1 MRKLLSL
8 FVAALFSV
16 TMFAADSYTAAGS
29 SAVLFG
35 KTWDAAVVAN
45 DLSLVEG
52 TTYQLVKEGVELPAV
67 TIQFKICEDH
77 KWDKA
82 YPASNYDLDIVES
95 GIYDVTITFDASKGN
110 EGVSAV
116 AEKKGEAVVV
126 PSVAIKGSWDAKGA
140 YDATWNGGAAYDFKI
155 AEDKKTASY
164 ACTLTSLTD
173 YNFGLEIG
181 GAWRSNGAITIDREH
196 SSVNFVAGSDNA
208 KLTVDAAG
216 EYTFTW
222 TYETGTLVVTY
233 PEKGEGPQ
241 PIVLPVVA
249 LAGTMN
255 GWNVTANVLTP
266 AKDSLS
272 ASVVVELEAGK
283 DTLKIVSDG
292 KWLGKSNNEGL
303 YSMHREWNHVDHFD
317 LINSA
322 AGNVELV
329 ADVAGEYTFTWTY
342 ADSTLVVTF
351 PAAPFVPEPEYF
363 LVRASNEW
371 AVVEADKFAATE
383 TEGEFKL
390 AATLVLDDEIKVLG
404 IAGEDTTWYPDG
416 MGNAFEITE
425 KFAGEHDI
433 YFRPAGN
440 DDWKSFHEGGFFWM
454 GANPDPEPELV
465 ELNLVPGPWVDGSNA
480 KIAAWIWGEKLAGE
494 WTEFIGLEG
503 DTLKFNV
510 KETAD
515 SIIFVRFHPETEAP
529 AWYND
534 GKLWNRMPNEEI
546 DYIGKTYT
554 ITAYDKGQWEPYII
568 TPFNLYLALGK
579 WAEPDEKARY
589 AIYTIDNAKWI
600 DLAAVEGKEDVLF
613 AEVPGTITQVV
624 FCRMN
629 PEALENDWKN
639 IWNQTAD
646 LLIPEGKDQFTITGW
661 GEGEGAKSEGV
672 WSKYGEEP
680 LPVVAEYF
688 FIGSRIE
695 WSVPALTEDL
705 KFTLNEGA
713 EVEEYK
719 LDITLVAGE
728 YFKVVKLEGETQT
741 WFIEGDDKARLVA
754 EEEAGDA
761 TIYFRPEAN
770 PSWAETDLGGHIY
783 IHKAAT
789 GVEETAVEGKA
800 VKALR
805 DGQLV
810 IIKNGVRY
818 NVIGIRF

>member
-1 MRKLLSL
+1 MFADKQLYLRVSTGDDGWNDVTKFAIYYFNDTQNGWTDFMTPVEENVYTATIPAGMTTVIFTRQNKDADEPNWDNRWSQTKNKTIPTDENLFTITSGGRTWDCDGEWSVYEPAPADPNKFYITGDSALVVDAGLDKAKAWDSKAIGSEKDTCVLSL
-8 FVAALFSV
+8 KAGTDYLLKVVDEGAWKGFEAL
-16 TMFAADSYTAAGS
+16 TDTAAGLKAEAALGGDHNIGFKL
-29 SAVLFG
+29 SAAGDVQ
-35 KTWDAAVVAN
+35 V
-45 DLSLVEG
+45 
-52 TTYQLVKEGVELPAV
+52 
-67 TIQFKICEDH
+67 
-77 KWDKA
+77 
-82 YPASNYDLDIVES
+82 
-95 GIYDVTITFDASKGN
+95 IY
-110 EGVSAV
+110 
-116 AEKKGEAVVV
+116 KKGEIFKLIGAFEV
-126 PSVAIKGSWDAKGA
+126 P
-140 YDATWNGGAAYDFKI
+140 
-155 AEDKKTASY
+155 E
-164 ACTLTSLTD
+164 
-173 YNFGLEIG
+173 
-181 GAWRSNGAITIDREH
+181 
-196 SSVNFVAGSDNA
+196 
-208 KLTVDAAG
+208 
-216 EYTFTW
+216 
-222 TYETGTLVVTY
+222 
-233 PEKGEGPQ
+233 PE
-241 PIVLPVVA
+241 
-249 LAGTMN
+249 
-255 GWNVTANVLTP
+255 
-266 AKDSLS
+266 
-272 ASVVVELEAGK
+272 
-283 DTLKIVSDG
+283 
-292 KWLGKSNNEGL
+292 
-303 YSMHREWNHVDHFD
+303 
-317 LINSA
+317 
-322 AGNVELV
+322 
-329 ADVAGEYTFTWTY
+329 
-342 ADSTLVVTF
+342 
-351 PAAPFVPEPEYF
+351 PEPEYF

-371 AVVEADKFAATE
+371 AVVEADKFAVTE

-390 AATLVLDDEIKVLG
+390 AATLVLGDEIKVLG

-416 MGNAFEITE
+416 LGNAFEITE
-425 KFAGEHDI
+425 KFTGEHDI

-515 SIIFVRFHPETEAP
+515 SLIFVRFADTTKVP
-529 AWYND
+529 AWYDN
-534 GKLWNRMPNEEI
+534 GQIWNRMPSEEI
-546 DYIGKTYT
+546 DYVGKTYT

-600 DLAAVEGKEDVLF
+600 DLAAVEDKEDVLF

-680 LPVVAEYF
+680 QPVVAEYF

-754 EEEAGDA
+754 EEEAGDV
-761 TIYFRPEAN
+761 TIYFRPEVN